1 MPKKDTLRKM
11 GVVRS
16 GAVSGTYKNA
26 KDRPTE
32 LQMDDVYNAEKDLV
46 GGDKIKKQSEPPEN
60 NNSSGK
66 NNKTNPL
73 AIIGFILAFFL
84 PLIGFILSL
93 IGLIQINKK
102 KENGKGLAIAGIV
115 VSCVIAVLHLI
126 LTIAIIAAIVSSD
139 NLTLQEYKDASV
151 GYTVK
156 YPEGW
161 TISPQAQDGAKGVI
175 IKDEYKDTGK
185 VYGQV
190 EVGYIPRPEYGWS
203 KDILDVIV
211 EGMTKDTK
219 DMVITYQNREIID
232 NGVTKMTIIS
242 TYRGENEKMKSKT
255 TLYLKKDQSV
265 FMVSTQTPMQNWEK
279 YQDSFDEI
287 HNTFQTN

>member
-46 GGDKIKKQSEPPEN
+46 GGDKIKKQSEPLEN

-93 IGLIQINKK
+93 VGLIQINKK

-175 IKDEYKDTGK
+175 ISDKYKDTGK

-190 EVGYIPRPEYGWS
+190 EVAHIDAPPNGYS
-203 KDILDVIV
+203 KDVL
-211 EGMTKDTK
+211 EA
-219 DMVITYQNREIID
+219 
-232 NGVTKMTIIS
+232 IS
-242 TYRGENEKMKSKT
+242 DA
-255 TLYLKKDQSV
+255 LKKDNQGTVVNYESRQKKNGVDSITLIVTYNGETGKVKAKHTIILNKDNSV
-265 FMVSTQTPMQNWEK
+265 YTVSTQSPEENWEK

-287 HNTFQTN
+287 HNTFNF